1 VTSVSFPRYVQ
12 RREAEVLEPATRE
25 NRKTRRKNKRE
36 ERMMQGEA
44 ALDGVMIEREG
55 PDEVEHMEQQDEQVV
70 SDVVAPASVSPRK
83 RSAAEIGGSIEDW
96 TDADNRWESLDRV
109 KWTDVVAGE
118 GEAMVGS
125 VLAWK
130 VRASGVAASRPI
142 GSLRMPRPLSQELEM
157 NLETFTPELMLK
169 LGRLISTGYD
179 QSEEDG
185 PPRITLRVLTKPA
198 AHDEYDEGG
207 DQWNDDEREGDGEEY
222 RMSKAEI
229 RRLAFSVA
237 MEETH
242 DGEETIDLGEVELGS
257 GDYRL
262 VATASR

>member
-1 VTSVSFPRYVQ
+1 
-12 RREAEVLEPATRE
+12 
-25 NRKTRRKNKRE
+25 
-36 ERMMQGEA
+36 
-44 ALDGVMIEREG
+44 
-55 PDEVEHMEQQDEQVV
+55 
-70 SDVVAPASVSPRK
+70 
-83 RSAAEIGGSIEDW
+83 
-96 TDADNRWESLDRV
+96 
-109 KWTDVVAGE
+109 
-118 GEAMVGS
+118 
-125 VLAWK
+125 
-130 VRASGVAASRPI
+130 
-142 GSLRMPRPLSQELEM
+142 MPRSLAQELEM

-169 LGRLISTGYD
+169 LGRLISTGD
-179 QSEEDG
+179 GAAAEDG
-185 PPRITLRVLTKPA
+185 PPRITLRVLTEPA

-242 DGEETIDLGEVELGS
+242 DGEETIHLGEVELSS